1 MKHNSGSITS
11 TDIFFAFLII
21 LVVCMFAIV
30 IMGGVDASIKKKEFY
45 SANGYV
51 EVKYKGMDIWI
62 KKSDIELISPN
73 QTTEK

>member
-1 MKHNSGSITS
+1 
-11 TDIFFAFLII
+11 
-21 LVVCMFAIV
+21 MFAIV